1 MAVTS
6 PLPWVRGSPHA
17 RKRGEQGSG
26 PGLLGAGL
34 VLRAPGQ
41 CSLSRSVLPHRM
53 LGGKCVCSPDLAKA
67 TPRPPPNRTA
77 AMPSAQ
83 ANGAGHTPCLIRWTG
98 QPCSERTCGPY
109 GHVDLSQEMG
119 ILGAGS
125 SVDSL
130 RSR

>member
-67 TPRPPPNRTA
+67 TPRPP
-77 AMPSAQ
+77 
-83 ANGAGHTPCLIRWTG
+83 TG
-98 QPCSERTCGPY
+98 QRLCLRHRRTVPGTHPVLSDGQVSLAQKGPAALMATLTSAKRWAFW
-109 GHVDLSQEMG
+109 GLAVLWT
-119 ILGAGS
+119 A
-125 SVDSL
+125 
-130 RSR
+130 